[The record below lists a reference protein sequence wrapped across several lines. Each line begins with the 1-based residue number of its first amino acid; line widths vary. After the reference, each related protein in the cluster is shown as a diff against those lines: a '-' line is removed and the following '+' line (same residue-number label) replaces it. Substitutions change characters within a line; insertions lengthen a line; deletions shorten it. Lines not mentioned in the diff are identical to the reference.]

1 MSKNKLENIL
11 NQIPSSNKDLD
22 AEDLKEMITAFILD
36 QPDDE
41 VEKNRGTRSR
51 LKLEA
56 LRLLHDIIKSEN
68 SDGLESAILSVIG
81 KSND

>member
-11 NQIPSSNKDLD
+11 NQLPSANNDLD

-56 LRLLHDIIKSEN
+56 LRLLHDVIKSEN

>member
-11 NQIPSSNKDLD
+11 NQLPSSNHDLD

-41 VEKNRGTRSR
+41 VEKSRGTRSR
-51 LKLEA
+51 LKLDA
-56 LRLLHDIIKSEN
+56 LRLLHDILKSEN

>member
-1 MSKNKLENIL
+1 MSKNKLEKIL
-11 NQIPSSNKDLD
+11 NQMPSANKDLD

-41 VEKNRGTRSR
+41 VEKSRGTRSR
-51 LKLEA
+51 LKLDA
-56 LRLLHDIIKSEN
+56 LRLLHDILKSEN

>member
-1 MSKNKLENIL
+1 M
-11 NQIPSSNKDLD
+11 PSANKDLD

-41 VEKNRGTRSR
+41 VEKSRGTRSR
-51 LKLEA
+51 LKLDA
-56 LRLLHDIIKSEN
+56 LRLLHDILKSEN